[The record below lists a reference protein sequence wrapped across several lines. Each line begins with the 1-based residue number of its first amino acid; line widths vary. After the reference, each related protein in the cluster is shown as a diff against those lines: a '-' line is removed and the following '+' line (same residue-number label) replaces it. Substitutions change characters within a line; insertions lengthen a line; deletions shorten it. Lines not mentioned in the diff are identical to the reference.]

1 MSLSGFSDKFLF
13 YGFLP
18 KKEIELDKVL
28 KSLSFFVYSIVF
40 FVPAIK
46 INFYIKNF
54 KKYFSGRKIFIARE
68 MTKKHETYYRE
79 SIDKINTFKTQLKG
93 ELTIVISE
101 KIENKLLTTDF
112 VKIEKQVIKYLKKY
126 TVKDI
131 VELMSKKENVP
142 KKIIYNLCLKNKK

>member
-1 MSLSGFSDKFLF
+1 MSLSGFSNRFLF

-18 KKEIELDKVL
+18 KKELELDKVL
-28 KSLSFFVYSIVF
+28 KSLNLVEYSMVF

-79 SIDKINTFKTQLKG
+79 SIDKKTFKTQLKRR
-93 ELTIVISE
+93 I
-101 KIENKLLTTDF
+101 NNCYF
-112 VKIEKQVIKYLKKY
+112 R
-126 TVKDI
+126 
-131 VELMSKKENVP
+131 
-142 KKIIYNLCLKNKK
+142 KN